1 VDGTDSSLV
10 DAAIR
15 ETVEEIGVK
24 PKQIQILGR
33 MLPVVKSL
41 HGLDVHCFV
50 GYIHSSDYKGNPAPA
65 HMTDDLDKVLPSLS
79 MSSLTRSIGEVSQIF
94 HLPLS
99 YLVDMN
105 RLRQHNLPNR
115 PPYHAID
122 VTDLIDQAKDTL
134 LPPTLSGT
142 GDEVGR
148 GDSTVPNVEVWG
160 LTGWHLN
167 QLMRRLDA
175 Y

>member
-1 VDGTDSSLV
+1 
-10 DAAIR
+10 
-15 ETVEEIGVK
+15 
-24 PKQIQILGR
+24 

-41 HGLDVHCFV
+41 RGLDVHCFV
-50 GYIHSSDYKGNPAPA
+50 VRYSQFVSEPERTNVICSCVYVQCAILLLQGYIHPSDYKGSPALV
-65 HMTDDLDKVLPSLS
+65 HMTDGLDTVLPSLS
-79 MSSLTRSIGEVSQIF
+79 MSSLTRSSGEVSQIF

-99 YLVDMN
+99 YLVDTN

-122 VTDLIDQAKDTL
+122 VTDLIVQTNDAL

-142 GDEVGR
+142 GDEV
-148 GDSTVPNVEVWG
+148 DSRAAVRHVEVWG
-160 LTGWHLN
+160 LTGWHVN
-167 QLMRRLDA
+167 KFMRRLGA

>member
-1 VDGTDSSLV
+1 
-10 DAAIR
+10 
-15 ETVEEIGVK
+15 
-24 PKQIQILGR
+24 

-50 GYIHSSDYKGNPAPA
+50 GYIHPSDYKGNPAPV
-65 HMTDDLDKVLPSLS
+65 HMADDLDKVLPSLS
-79 MSSLTRSIGEVSQIF
+79 MSSLTRSSGEVSQIF
-94 HLPLS
+94 HLPLL
-99 YLVDMN
+99 YLVDIN

-122 VTDLIDQAKDTL
+122 VTGLIDQTKDAL

-142 GDEVGR
+142 GDEVHSR
-148 GDSTVPNVEVWG
+148 GDSPVRHVEVWG

-167 QLMRRLDA
+167 QFMRRLGA